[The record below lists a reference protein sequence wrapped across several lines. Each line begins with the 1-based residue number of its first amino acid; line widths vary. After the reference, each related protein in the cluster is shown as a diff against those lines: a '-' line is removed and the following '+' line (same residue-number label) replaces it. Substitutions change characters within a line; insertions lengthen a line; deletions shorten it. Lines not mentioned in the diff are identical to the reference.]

1 MKNFTILASALLA
14 ALTISG
20 CKSQK
25 TLSEAVTVADPASE
39 VTEVAPIQ
47 YTTPQKKKTTTP
59 TPTAQ
64 TYNDRTEQVKVVDK
78 GDSGKLKSYNV
89 IVGSFG
95 SKANAEAQRD
105 KMKGRGYHSF
115 LIQNTKGMYRV
126 VAASFSNREDA
137 TSVRDVIRS
146 SYANE
151 TGTCAEAWLLVP
163 EEGGTEE

>member
-1 MKNFTILASALLA
+1 MKNFSILASALLA

-47 YTTPQKKKTTTP
+47 YTTPQKKTTTP
-59 TPTAQ
+59 APAAQ
-64 TYNDRTEQVKVVDK
+64 THNDRTEHVKVVDK
-78 GDSGKLKSYNV
+78 GDSGKLKSFCV

-115 LIQNTKGMYRV
+115 IVQNTKGMFRV
-126 VAASFSNREDA
+126 VAASFSNRDDA

-163 EEGGTEE
+163 EEGEAE